1 MIIDPAKPAAA
12 AAAPAGTIKDGDTYG
27 FANDVVK
34 ASMTVPV
41 IVDFWA
47 PWCGPCKTLTPLLER
62 LVRQAGG
69 RVRLVKIDI
78 DQNQELAAQLRIQ
91 SVPTVYAFVGGRPTD
106 AFVGAQPES
115 KVRAFVDR
123 LTRGAGSPIEEG
135 LELANEA
142 LASGDAAAAADMF
155 GQVLQQD
162 PRHPK
167 ALAGAIRARLAG
179 GDVKG
184 ARSLVKGIPADLA
197 SNSDIASAVSAV
209 DLVEQ
214 SRRSAGDVTQ
224 LRRRVQANP
233 ADHQARFDLATALF
247 AKGLA
252 EQAVDELQAMVR
264 DDRKWNDEAA
274 RKLLVRIFDA
284 LGPAHPLTLAGRRRL
299 SSLLFS

>member
-115 KVRAFVDR
+115 KVRAFVDECVSTLR
-123 LTRGAGSPIEEG
+123 
-135 LELANEA
+135 
-142 LASGDAAAAADMF
+142 
-155 GQVLQQD
+155 
-162 PRHPK
+162 K
-167 ALAGAIRARLAG
+167 
-179 GDVKG
+179 VKF
-184 ARSLVKGIPADLA
+184 
-197 SNSDIASAVSAV
+197 
-209 DLVEQ
+209 E
-214 SRRSAGDVTQ
+214 
-224 LRRRVQANP
+224 
-233 ADHQARFDLATALF
+233 
-247 AKGLA
+247 
-252 EQAVDELQAMVR
+252 
-264 DDRKWNDEAA
+264 
-274 RKLLVRIFDA
+274 
-284 LGPAHPLTLAGRRRL
+284 
-299 SSLLFS
+299 